1 MMVTFELSHEIWEGM
16 TIFPGDPEPRFSPH
30 PLPPPWRVTA
40 LHLGT
45 HTGTHVDAP
54 AHVFPN
60 GKTIDEYP
68 VDRFLGTGYV
78 LDVTGLAEA
87 TPITA
92 AHILPQL
99 EGFHPGWFALVRTGW
114 DVYWGTERYLHHP
127 YLAEDA
133 VAALVDAG
141 ASLVGI
147 DALNVDATQ
156 SGTSATHE
164 RLLGADVLIVENLR
178 GLAALE
184 AQQPYRCAF
193 LPLRLRGLD
202 GAPIRAVA
210 WRDTAP

>member
-1 MMVTFELSHEIWEGM
+1 MVTFELSHEIWEGM

-156 SGTSATHE
+156 SGTSAAHE

-193 LPLRLRGLD
+193 LPLQLRGLD

-210 WRDTAP
+210 CRDTAP